1 MIRSSHLPG
10 ILGVSS
16 KGECAVKES
25 IVPPVQCE
33 DTATVHTAKF
43 KISAIHIRRYMYMH
57 AHTPATHRL
66 YVISQIRQSAILH
79 AHIQVQV

>member
-1 MIRSSHLPG
+1 MYISYLCSPSSFTSCAIIRSSHLPG

-43 KISAIHIRRYMYMH
+43 KISA
-57 AHTPATHRL
+57 A
-66 YVISQIRQSAILH
+66 VSSNNSSK
-79 AHIQVQV
+79 